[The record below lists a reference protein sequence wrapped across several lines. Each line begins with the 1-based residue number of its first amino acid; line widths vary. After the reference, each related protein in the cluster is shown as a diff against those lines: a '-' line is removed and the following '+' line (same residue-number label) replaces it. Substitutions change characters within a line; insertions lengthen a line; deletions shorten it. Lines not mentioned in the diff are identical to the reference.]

1 MESNNIIQYLT
12 CPITKLIFSDPVV
25 ADDGYFYEN
34 LAIKNHLNR
43 NNTSP
48 VTGERIS
55 SIIKSSPQ
63 LKKLV
68 DEFIERNPEFK
79 SERFYSKKPFY
90 LFSKDFIK
98 TIRDEEFFENLF
110 DYTTIMLNAEVHHKE
125 TLFELICKSKCPDN
139 VVKHIIDNSIDYDTY
154 DRRKLKPIH
163 IACKYSSPE
172 IILHLVKKGVDC
184 NSCDLN
190 GETPLG
196 YLIMYNKKNMI
207 NDFFEKGN
215 INVNTINYH
224 GYSPIHYII
233 KEGDIETFRLFLKN
247 NLVVSLTSQKLGG
260 LNLLQYAFKEC
271 PNFEFIKDL
280 IDLKITLDVD
290 IDPKTSCE
298 QLLYTNN
305 NFNKKQKQELV
316 LHYLK
321 KVLNM
326 PVVVNDFIDNINTE

>member
-1 MESNNIIQYLT
+1 MESSSIIQYLT

-48 VTGERIS
+48 VTGEKIS
-55 SIIKSSPQ
+55 STLKKSPQ
-63 LKKLV
+63 LLKLV
-68 DEFIERNPEFK
+68 NNFLERNPEYN
-79 SERFYSKKPFY
+79 SERFYSKKPYY
-90 LFSKDFIK
+90 LFGKEFLNTIK
-98 TIRDEEFFENLF
+98 TEEFDELLN
-110 DYTTIMLNAEVHHKE
+110 YTTIVLNADVGKE
-125 TLFELICKSKCPDN
+125 TLFEVICKSQCPPN
-139 VVKHIIDNSIDYDTY
+139 VIKHIIDNSIDYDVY
-154 DRRKLKPIH
+154 DKRKLKPLH

-172 IILHLVKKGVDC
+172 IILYLVGKGVDC
-184 NSCDLN
+184 NCYDMN

-196 YLIMYNKKNMI
+196 YLIIYNKKEMI
-207 NDFFEKGN
+207 EDFFKQGN
-215 INVNTINYH
+215 VNVNTINYS
-224 GYSPIHYII
+224 GYSPVHYII
-233 KEGDIETFRLFLKN
+233 KDGDIETFKIFMNN

-271 PNFEFIKDL
+271 PNFDFIKTL

-305 NFNKKQKQELV
+305 NFNKKQRQELV

-326 PVVVNDFIDNINTE
+326 PVVVNDFIDNIGKE